1 MAFLI
6 FYVLYL
12 LLGACL
18 FSAIECPTE
27 MRANR
32 YADCKRWSVGN
43 SFVFSF
49 TTITT
54 IGYGT
59 MAPVTQL
66 GRGFC
71 ILYNLLGVP
80 LNGILIRALATSM
93 RSKVG

>member
-1 MAFLI
+1 MI
-6 FYVLYL
+6 YYVLYL

-18 FSAIECPTE
+18 FSAIECPAERT
-27 MRANR
+27 AKKN
-32 YADCKRWSVGN
+32 ADCKMWSIAN

-80 LNGILIRALATSM
+80 LNGFLIRALATAMS
-93 RSKVG
+93 SKVG